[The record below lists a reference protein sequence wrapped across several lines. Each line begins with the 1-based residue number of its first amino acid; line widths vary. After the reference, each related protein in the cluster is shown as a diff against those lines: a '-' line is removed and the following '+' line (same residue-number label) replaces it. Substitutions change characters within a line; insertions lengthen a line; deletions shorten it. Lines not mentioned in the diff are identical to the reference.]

1 MTALMITNTDKVT
14 RFNFIRVKNIF
25 EKRWL
30 DNGQNTVNVV
40 NLQKWCFA
48 VEVNFTKKTVTVNGC
63 TYAINE
69 YTGWTYRVQRN
80 AIDVQ
85 TVKSFARHLQDA
97 ASDDN
102 IFHYITADLLRKLAK
117 NKLKP

>member
-1 MTALMITNTDKVT
+1 MTAIMVTNTDKVT

-30 DNGQNTVNVV
+30 DSGNNTYDVV
-40 NLQKWCFA
+40 GMQIWRFA
-48 VEVNFTKKTVTVNGC
+48 IEVNETRKTLTVNGC
-63 TYAINE
+63 AYTLNE

-85 TVKSFARHLQDA
+85 TVTSFTRHLRDA
-97 ASDDN
+97 ASDEN
-102 IFHYITADLLRKLAK
+102 IFHYTTADLLRKLAK
-117 NKLKP
+117 NRLKP